1 MRDLIVTENITVDG
15 VIDATDGWFDAAG
28 GQDDMSDLEAA
39 LRQQR
44 EAADALLLGRV
55 TFEQMR
61 AYWPLQTDDR
71 TGITGYLNDVSKHVV
86 SSTLHWSGRCPAS
99 RLASSTAPDAGS

>member
-1 MRDLIVTENITVDG
+1 
-15 VIDATDGWFDAAG
+15 
-28 GQDDMSDLEAA
+28 MSDLEAA
-39 LRQQR
+39 LRQQC

-71 TGITGYLNDVSKHVV
+71 TGLTGYLNDVSKHVV